1 VAPVGVGGD
10 RWRDVSDD
18 MIGEL
23 VLAEVVEEESL
34 LPIIVWRKIHEDDRN
49 EGLMLST
56 KTTCT

>member
-1 VAPVGVGGD
+1 VGVGGD

-49 EGLMLST
+49 EGLMLSM